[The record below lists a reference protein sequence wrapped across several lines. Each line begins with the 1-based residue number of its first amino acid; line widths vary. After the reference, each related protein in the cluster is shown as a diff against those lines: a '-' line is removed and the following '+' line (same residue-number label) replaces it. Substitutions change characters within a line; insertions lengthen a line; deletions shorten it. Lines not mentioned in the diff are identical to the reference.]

1 MVPQTGDDFNWA
13 CTFGPLRLLSNRRRG
28 ISPYSSGLLALVPDN
43 PGKQAFRP
51 QELDQVV
58 NTGYGYE
65 ENVALLNIGEGYCFP
80 DERRSQTHQFL
91 NHAYSVINSGIHAT
105 ATNLWLCNIT
115 VIIMG
120 HRLSLTISKNSPSK
134 YSPPGHAARIG
145 RQ

>member
-65 ENVALLNIGEGYCFP
+65 ETVMCFVVP
-80 DERRSQTHQFL
+80 VGCNRRSEK
-91 NHAYSVINSGIHAT
+91 AD
-105 ATNLWLCNIT
+105 
-115 VIIMG
+115 
-120 HRLSLTISKNSPSK
+120 K
-134 YSPPGHAARIG
+134 
-145 RQ
+145 